1 MNILLI
7 GATGTIGK
15 SVSALLMEKG
25 HKVISA
31 TY

>member
-15 SVSALLMEKG
+15 LVGALLMEKG